1 MSFSQSPLSYLFWP
15 LEKGWPAV
23 RDLYC
28 SKSCISKSNHYI
40 KIFQFWP
47 KYVTFSQ
54 KNFGSKARKWNKN
67 KHFLVIF
74 FLLESLEMKIGAL
87 ISGSRRGDS
96 VRCQFRFQ
104 KISKCLEMGPFV
116 YFNLRILPQVQIIS
130 LYLFLPRETCL
141 RSRLTSS

>member
-1 MSFSQSPLSYLFWP
+1 
-15 LEKGWPAV
+15 
-23 RDLYC
+23 
-28 SKSCISKSNHYI
+28 
-40 KIFQFWP
+40 
-47 KYVTFSQ
+47 
-54 KNFGSKARKWNKN
+54 
-67 KHFLVIF
+67 
-74 FLLESLEMKIGAL
+74 MKIGAL

-141 RSRLTSS
+141 RSRLTGGENIIDCIAASWLHVNAHVAYYSSMFIGIYIHVTIASTLKFMKLLPGNYPIKIVAISLCKIVISLFEWILW